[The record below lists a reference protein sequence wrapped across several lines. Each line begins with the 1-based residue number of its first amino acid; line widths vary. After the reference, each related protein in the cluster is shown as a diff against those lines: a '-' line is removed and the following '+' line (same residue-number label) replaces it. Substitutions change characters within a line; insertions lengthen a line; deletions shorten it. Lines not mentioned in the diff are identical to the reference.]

1 MDPTT
6 VSIPLVGGP
15 GDGSRVLVVIGP
27 DGRPSLTMCLVGH
40 GGLAD
45 AAVYELEALDAGPA
59 HWCYR
64 FRVTSSSA
72 VDL

>member
-6 VSIPLVGGP
+6 MSIPLVGGP
-15 GDGSRVLVVIGP
+15 GDGTRVLVVIGP
-27 DGRPSLTMCLVGH
+27 DGRPSLTMCIMGE

-45 AAVYELEALDAGPA
+45 AAVYELEALDAEPE

-64 FRVTSSSA
+64 FRVTSESGA
-72 VDL
+72 DL